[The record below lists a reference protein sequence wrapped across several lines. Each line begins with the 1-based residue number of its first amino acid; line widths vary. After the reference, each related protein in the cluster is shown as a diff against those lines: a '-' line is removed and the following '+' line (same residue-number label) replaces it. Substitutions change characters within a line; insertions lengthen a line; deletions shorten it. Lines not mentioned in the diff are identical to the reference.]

1 MKILMVINVL
11 RRGGAERV
19 VCHLSNEWTK
29 QHDVKIALFD
39 ASPPAYEFGGRLI
52 DLKLPAPTLLHKA
65 YRLVVGSLRLA
76 CLFRRERPDR
86 IVTFMESANF
96 PATIGAAIAGL
107 LNKLTVS
114 VHTNPSIIPGP
125 YRILL
130 PFLYPLA
137 HRVVVPSEGVR
148 QGLQN
153 LGLPTSKL
161 LVINN
166 PVSPRPFDANSER
179 PFPSPFVLG
188 AGRLTKNKG
197 FDRLLI
203 AFSTVNLPDPHLV
216 ILGEGPEHRRLVA
229 IANSLGIGRR
239 VHFLGSVSDIE
250 TWYHHAECFVLSSH
264 NEGWANVVMEA
275 MANGC
280 PVVSFDCQYG
290 PSEIVEN
297 GVSGLL
303 VPQDDIDGLRAAIL
317 RLVSD
322 AELRKRIARAGKSR
336 GRVFAVERIARLW
349 LADAKS

>member
-137 HRVVVPSEGVR
+137 HRVRSPLR
-148 QGLQN
+148 RR
-153 LGLPTSKL
+153 PTR
-161 LVINN
+161 
-166 PVSPRPFDANSER
+166 SPESWP
-179 PFPSPFVLG
+179 
-188 AGRLTKNKG
+188 
-197 FDRLLI
+197 
-203 AFSTVNLPDPHLV
+203 
-216 ILGEGPEHRRLVA
+216 
-229 IANSLGIGRR
+229 
-239 VHFLGSVSDIE
+239 SDIQIVGDKQS
-250 TWYHHAECFVLSSH
+250 CQSSSVRRQF
-264 NEGWANVVMEA
+264 GTSIPLTVRF
-275 MANGC
+275 G
-280 PVVSFDCQYG
+280 S
-290 PSEIVEN
+290 
-297 GVSGLL
+297 
-303 VPQDDIDGLRAAIL
+303 
-317 RLVSD
+317 
-322 AELRKRIARAGKSR
+322 RKT
-336 GRVFAVERIARLW
+336 
-349 LADAKS
+349 D